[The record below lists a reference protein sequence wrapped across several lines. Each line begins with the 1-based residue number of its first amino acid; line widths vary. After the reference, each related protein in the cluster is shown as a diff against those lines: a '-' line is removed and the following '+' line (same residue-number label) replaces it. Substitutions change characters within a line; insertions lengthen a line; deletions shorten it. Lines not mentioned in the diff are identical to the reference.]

1 MTKTK
6 EGKAKIK
13 VTITRIVV
21 VSLIVNTLF
30 ILVNVLI
37 VSGLFFFQQVTSI
50 YDDLN
55 KAIVGEAYTQ
65 IDDDLIKDLANTT
78 HGVYRGTR

>member
-37 VSGLFFFQQVTSI
+37 VSGLFFFQQVRI
-50 YDDLN
+50 GR
-55 KAIVGEAYTQ
+55 AHV
-65 IDDDLIKDLANTT
+65 
-78 HGVYRGTR
+78 